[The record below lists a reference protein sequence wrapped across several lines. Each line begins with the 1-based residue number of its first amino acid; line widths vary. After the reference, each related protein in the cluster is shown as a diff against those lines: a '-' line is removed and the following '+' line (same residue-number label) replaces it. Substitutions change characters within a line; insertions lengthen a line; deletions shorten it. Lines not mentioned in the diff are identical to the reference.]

1 MQIFSWLVRAV
12 LLFVL
17 FAFAMNNQHE
27 VEVRWFFGL
36 SWRAPM
42 VIVVLCALA
51 MGFVLGV
58 LGMLPSWWR
67 QRRRAS
73 RAVRRLDTPAKDD
86 KPSAN
91 AATRPTTPLDAVLPV
106 RADGV

>member
-1 MQIFSWLVRAV
+1 MQLITWLVRAL

-27 VEVRWFFGL
+27 VELRWFFGL

-51 MGFVLGV
+51 LGFVLGV
-58 LGMLPSWWR
+58 LGMLPSWWS

-73 RAVRRLDTPAKDD
+73 RAVRRLDTPASNL
-86 KPSAN
+86 P
-91 AATRPTTPLDAVLPV
+91 AATASRPATPPDAVLPV
-106 RADGV
+106 RPDGV

>member
-1 MQIFSWLVRAV
+1 MISWLVRAV

-27 VEVRWFFGL
+27 VELRWFFGL

-51 MGFVLGV
+51 LGFLLGV
-58 LGMLPSWWR
+58 LGMLPSWWS

-73 RAVRRLDTPAKDD
+73 RAVRRLDTPASVQ
-86 KPSAN
+86 P
-91 AATRPTTPLDAVLPV
+91 AAPASRPATPPDAVLPV
-106 RADGV
+106 RPDGV

>member
-1 MQIFSWLVRAV
+1 MQLFTWLVRAI

-27 VEVRWFFGL
+27 VELRWFFGL

-42 VIVVLCALA
+42 VIVVLCAMAL
-51 MGFVLGV
+51 GFVLGV
-58 LGMLPSWWR
+58 LGMLPSWWS

-73 RAVRRLDTPAKDD
+73 RAVRRLDAPATNPTPA
-86 KPSAN
+86 SA
-91 AATRPTTPLDAVLPV
+91 TPRSTTAPDVVPPV
-106 RADGV
+106 RPDGV